1 MCREARKIFEVLLS
15 FLQFSDIS
23 IGLEVFGVFDEDF
36 LPLAL
41 ERRTGFGE
49 RVEGFMEENGWVEL
63 FSIRVDLLNWKSLRV
78 KYSGIN
84 SNINMA
90 Y

>member
-1 MCREARKIFEVLLS
+1 MFEVLLS
-15 FLQFSDIS
+15 FLGFSAIS
-23 IGLEVFGVFDEDF
+23 SVLEVFGVLDEDF

-41 ERRTGFGE
+41 ESRAGLGDS
-49 RVEGFMEENGWVEL
+49 VEVFTVEKGWVEL

-84 SNINMA
+84 SNINKA
-90 Y
+90 YWIDLL